1 MQCGSKTNRLKCIQR
16 NTNMHLNLI
25 YMLHTLH
32 TIPNIFPPDFPSKSC
47 LASNNTT
54 ALYLLLSAPHVLSS
68 LLFSS
73 CSSSSFIRLCIKR
86 GGLAVCAVR
95 GGCVSV
101 LFCSFI
107 GWGCEWKA
115 LRSRSPLFLSSC
127 VLTFSLSLSLSPS
140 RTTHWVSTH
149 SETEARQDLSAQ
161 PGPPTRSWQ
170 GTPISTSQPI
180 KVSFAAHM

>member
-1 MQCGSKTNRLKCIQR
+1 MDLKVV
-16 NTNMHLNLI
+16 
-25 YMLHTLH
+25 YMLHALYSNAH
-32 TIPNIFPPDFPSKSC
+32 IFPPDFPSKSC
-47 LASNNTT
+47 FARNNSRLA
-54 ALYLLLSAPHVLSS
+54 YFQLSAPQILSF
-68 LLFSS
+68 LPLFSS
-73 CSSSSFIRLCIKR
+73 CSSSTFIRLCIKR
-86 GGLAVCAVR
+86 GGLAVCAVG

-140 RTTHWVSTH
+140 RTTHWVSTR

-161 PGPPTRSWQ
+161 PGPPTRSRQ